1 MINLENVNSL
11 HMTELEAIEL
21 RTNFKLTTHGISTS
35 CNWHWNKEHISQ
47 PCLTIIL
54 RFFII
59 MSISSL
65 KPYKR
70 KIKFYWKSLGVE
82 FALPSLHMC
91 LCVDYK
97 HKPIISYILM
107 KIYANEKRNKNWKVQ
122 AWLRYLHL
130 KHKLK
135 YSRLRCL
142 HVMDV
147 HKLLNASK
155 HKIHLFWNF

>member
-1 MINLENVNSL
+1 
-11 HMTELEAIEL
+11 MTKSKAIEL
-21 RTNFKLTTHGISTS
+21 TTNFKLTTHGINTS
-35 CNWHWNKEHISQ
+35 CNWHWNKEQISQ
-47 PCLTIIL
+47 PCLKTIM

-65 KPYKR
+65 KPCKKKKQIY
-70 KIKFYWKSLGVE
+70 YKSLGVE
-82 FALPSLHMC
+82 FVLPILHMC

-107 KIYANEKRNKNWKVQ
+107 KIYAIEKRKKNWKVQ

-130 KHKLK
+130 KHKSK

-155 HKIHLFWNF
+155 HKIHLFWSFLEILYLVDLC